1 MDYCVVVFFAVQC
14 NYMRISVQSCQG
26 TLIWMYLQVCCLFVC
41 MLGLYKCIKIFMR
54 IHVFMLCIYFLYV
67 GAVLC
72 ISHVNLSIWS
82 SFVRWIVKL
91 IYLNTRNARLIQI
104 SNKLFRF
111 KFDSDRTSIRH
122 KFKLNNAQTSLN
134 FRLVH
139 FAAAGFVSP
148 CLID

>member
-1 MDYCVVVFFAVQC
+1 MIVSYKVQEINQSFCTNLMGVKLSNFINWQEVQWIIALLYFLLFNVTICVFLCKVVRVRLSEC
-14 NYMRISVQSCQG
+14 ICRCV
-26 TLIWMYLQVCCLFVC
+26 FVY

-111 KFDSDRTSIRH
+111 KFDIVIE
-122 KFKLNNAQTSLN
+122 LL
-134 FRLVH
+134 
-139 FAAAGFVSP
+139 
-148 CLID
+148 